1 MAADDH
7 FIPPDNDMPTKEHED
22 PSWEEETKE
31 PGPIPAERAGT
42 ATIASTDDSRLAAI
56 EDLVQSIVA
65 PLEAKVAH
73 LFAGLSHLLP
83 PMKD

>member
-1 MAADDH
+1 MA
-7 FIPPDNDMPTKEHED
+7 ED
-22 PSWEEETKE
+22 EM
-31 PGPIPAERAGT
+31 PIPEIVEDASKMLASGAPSEAAEVLPAQE
-42 ATIASTDDSRLAAI
+42 SDDSRLAAI

-73 LFAGLSHLLP
+73 LFAGLGHLLP